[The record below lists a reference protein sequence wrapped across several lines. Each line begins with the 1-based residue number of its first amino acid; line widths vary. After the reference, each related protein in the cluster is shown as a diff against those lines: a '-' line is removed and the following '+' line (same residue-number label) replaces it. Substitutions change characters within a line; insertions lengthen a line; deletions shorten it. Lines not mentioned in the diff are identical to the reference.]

1 MEKDNFFLKGSIK
14 YKKFNKKKGVFLEDQ
29 AMKIRKKMASKRINP
44 LWHNI
49 RKIVFE
55 NVTEAE
61 IKPPTVK
68 TIIQRISFFQTN
80 IDAHEEFEGLK

>member
-1 MEKDNFFLKGSIK
+1 
-14 YKKFNKKKGVFLEDQ
+14 
-29 AMKIRKKMASKRINP
+29 MKIRKKMASKRINP

-68 TIIQRISFFQTN
+68 TII
-80 IDAHEEFEGLK
+80 